1 MKLHNSGVLG
11 LGMSRNV
18 SGVSNSLLQ
27 QRCDG
32 LFLSFLL
39 FMFSAIKEPAKELN
53 RLSCMCGEK
62 YGSEQNISTI
72 FRV

>member
-32 LFLSFLL
+32 SFLSFLL
-39 FMFSAIKEPAKELN
+39 FTFFAIKEPAKELL
-53 RLSCMCGEK
+53 LSFMCSEK
-62 YGSEQNISTI
+62 YASEQNISTF